1 MALATIKKYSNRRL
15 YDTEQSRYITLEELT
30 DMVRRGTDVRV
41 IDAKSGEDLTQPTLV
56 QLILEG
62 QAAKLLPVP
71 LLAQLIRMQ
80 DDALGEF
87 LGRYVSAA
95 LEVYLT
101 AKRGAQAVAPYFPL
115 AQVPFSASHA
125 MARALGGMPGFGDVA
140 ALFSGFGGGPFGGQ
154 QPGAYGPP
162 QGAYGQPPYGQAS
175 GYGAPAYGPS
185 GYVPPSA
192 EHVAPP
198 PPPPGRGAQ
207 PPSPPPSQPG
217 SDEVA
222 ALRSELDALRR
233 EMRAEKPK
241 KPARSRA
248 AKGS

>member
-15 YDTEQSRYITLEELT
+15 YDTEESRYITLEELT
-30 DMVRRGTDVRV
+30 EMVRRGTDVRV
-41 IDAKSGEDLTQPTLV
+41 IDAKTGEDLTQPTLV
-56 QLILEG
+56 QLILESN
-62 QAAKLLPVP
+62 AAKLLPVP

-80 DDALGEF
+80 DDALAEF

-125 MARALGGMPGFGDVA
+125 MARALGAMPGFGEVA
-140 ALFSGFGGGPFGGQ
+140 ALFSGFGGAPFGG
-154 QPGAYGPP
+154 QPGAYGPQ
-162 QGAYGQPPYGQAS
+162 QGGYGAAPYAQAP
-175 GYGAPAYGPS
+175 GYGAPGYGPS
-185 GYVPPSA
+185 GYVPPSG
-192 EHVAPP
+192 EHVAP

-217 SDEVA
+217 HDEVA

-233 EMRAEKPK
+233 ELRAEKPK

>member
-15 YDTEQSRYITLEELT
+15 YDTEESRYITLEELT
-30 DMVRRGTDVRV
+30 EMVRRGTDVRV

-56 QLILEG
+56 QLILESN
-62 QAAKLLPVP
+62 AAKLLPVP

-80 DDALGEF
+80 DDALAEF

-125 MARALGGMPGFGDVA
+125 MARALGAMPGFGDVA
-140 ALFSGFGGGPFGGQ
+140 ALFQGFGGGQFGGQ
-154 QPGAYGPP
+154 QPGYPQPQPAYGP
-162 QGAYGQPPYGQAS
+162 PPYGQAP
-175 GYGAPAYGPS
+175 GYGVPSYGPS
-185 GYVPPSA
+185 GYVPPSG
-192 EHVAPP
+192 EHVVPP
-198 PPPPGRGAQ
+198 PPPPGRGVQ

-217 SDEVA
+217 NDEVA

-241 KPARSRA
+241 KAQRSRS